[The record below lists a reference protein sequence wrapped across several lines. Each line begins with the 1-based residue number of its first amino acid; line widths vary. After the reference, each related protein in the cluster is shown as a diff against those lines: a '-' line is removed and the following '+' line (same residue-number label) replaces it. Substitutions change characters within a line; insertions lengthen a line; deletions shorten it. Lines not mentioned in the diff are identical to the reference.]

1 MSRSLRRGSV
11 GWVMA
16 AGVAGLAGCN
26 GTAGVTTDP
35 AVAAGEATFNARCA
49 ACHSPASLTG
59 RQDRVTN
66 DLGTLSATMNGITL
80 TDDEVGDLK
89 AFLAVQ

>member
-1 MSRSLRRGSV
+1 
-11 GWVMA
+11 MA

-49 ACHSPASLTG
+49 ACHTAASLAG
-59 RQDRVTN
+59 RQSLITH

-80 TDDEVGDLK
+80 SDEEVAGLK
-89 AFLAVQ
+89 AFLAAQ